1 MGVMGFRLRCKV
13 AVALAV
19 ALIAGI
25 AALAPLAASYFSVAD
40 GIIALGAMDD
50 GSIAAGAGLSRRIY
64 SVYRSYDGGMSWLPD
79 DGDEFHTYDSGYFA
93 SQSAE
98 TPRGVYSIG
107 DFGVERIA
115 ADGRREI
122 VYSTE
127 YLLGDANEWTQER
140 ATRDLPRKVLTTRPS
155 VIVYHAESG
164 NVIVAMGIQGAAV
177 ETTDGRWHRVGA
189 GQYIPTDF
197 SFWGKAR
204 ALLEAGWLV
213 GAIALALS
221 LSALTVVA
229 AASAYER
236 KERMNER
243 IRDAAFIVLT
253 ALVCSAAFGTLVADI
268 SVSASYIAALLVI
281 LTSWIATAT
290 AIFKSDGNARWM
302 LASLA
307 CVSALPLSLAL
318 LSSFGLHGNGCCFY
332 IDLPKA
338 ALIAAAFIAIL
349 PPLAYHARLMGRHG
363 LAFALAFFGMNA
375 LIALAF
381 VVWLTLNLSLPSTQ
395 IAIAALVGLIAV
407 VLARRVRGARRA
419 SPIPPPRKII

>member
-1 MGVMGFRLRCKV
+1 MGVMGFRLRCKI

-64 SVYRSYDGGMSWLPD
+64 SVYRSYDGGMNWLPD
-79 DGDEFHTYDSGYFA
+79 DGDEFYTYHPGYFV

-107 DFGVERIA
+107 DFGVERIG
-115 ADGRREI
+115 ADGRREV

-140 ATRDLPRKVLTTRPS
+140 ATRDMPRKVLTTRPS

-164 NVIVAMGIQGAAV
+164 NVIVAMGIQGVAV
-177 ETTDGRWHRVGA
+177 ETPDGRWHRVGA
-189 GQYIPTDF
+189 GRYIPTDF

-204 ALLEAGWLV
+204 TLLEAGWLV

-229 AASAYER
+229 AASAYKR
-236 KERMNER
+236 KEREDER
-243 IRDAAFIVLT
+243 SGDAAFIVLI
-253 ALVCSAAFGTLVADI
+253 ALACSAAFWILVADTREG
-268 SVSASYIAALLVI
+268 YIVAALAI
-281 LTSWIATAT
+281 LTSWIATAI

-307 CVSALPLSLAL
+307 CASALPLSLAL

-349 PPLAYHARLMGRHG
+349 PPLAYHARLMWRHG
-363 LAFALAFFGMNA
+363 LAFAPAFLGMNA
-375 LIALAF
+375 LIALSFAL
-381 VVWLTLNLSLPSTQ
+381 WLALNFSLVAAQ
-395 IAIAALVGLIAV
+395 VAIAVLVGLVAV
-407 VLARRVRGARRA
+407 VLVWRVRGARRDVV
-419 SPIPPPRKII
+419 